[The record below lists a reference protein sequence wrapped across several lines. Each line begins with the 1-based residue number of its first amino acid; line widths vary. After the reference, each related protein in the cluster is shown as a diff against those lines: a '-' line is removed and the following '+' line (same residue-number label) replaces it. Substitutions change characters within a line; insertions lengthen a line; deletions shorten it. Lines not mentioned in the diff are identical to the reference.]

1 MCRFI
6 NETCYDSIYSFA
18 DVVNSLYYIKQ
29 DIKHQQPSKENISR
43 YILAMQKSLMALADC
58 VRLIK
63 QNADR
68 TADDD
73 TNDVVENM
81 KSMDSLIRSTICD
94 LMSES
99 LGIRMPLTFHAYN
112 RAMYGRQKGL
122 HLLCEQL
129 QMEIDR
135 NRLSNRL
142 VDAYVRALELFTSI
156 IRDKPSPLNGLSL
169 C

>member
-1 MCRFI
+1 MCKFI

-18 DVVNSLYYIKQ
+18 DVVDSFYYIKQ
-29 DIKHQQPSKENISR
+29 EVKHQQPSKENISR

-63 QNADR
+63 QNADK
-68 TADDD
+68 TVDDD

-81 KSMDSLIRSTICD
+81 KNMDSLIRSTIYD

-122 HLLCEQL
+122 HLLCDQL
-129 QMEIDR
+129 QMEIDN

-142 VDAYVRALELFTSI
+142 VDAYIRALELFTSI
-156 IRDKPSPLNGLSL
+156 IRDKPSPLNGLPI